1 MRPIEEIVQDLAA
14 AEDAPPELFNELFWS
29 AMARG
34 LATGTGA
41 WGRLFADVRGWT
53 KSGGDNAE
61 TNETR
66 MSAAEA
72 SELVRKVLGTDP
84 GQGDPDDY

>member
-1 MRPIEEIVQDLAA
+1 MRSIEEVVDDLTGA
-14 AEDAPPELFNELFWS
+14 DDTPPDLLNELFWC

-34 LATGTGA
+34 LASGTGA

-61 TNETR
+61 KEPER
-66 MSAAEA
+66 ISDADAAA
-72 SELVRKVLGTDP
+72 LVREVLGADE
-84 GQGDPDDY
+84 

>member
-1 MRPIEEIVQDLAA
+1 MRSIEEVVDDLTGA
-14 AEDAPPELFNELFWS
+14 DDTPPELMNELFWC

-34 LATGTGA
+34 LASGTGA

-61 TNETR
+61 KEQDRITD
-66 MSAAEA
+66 AEA
-72 SELVRKVLGTDP
+72 AALVRAVLGADE
-84 GQGDPDDY
+84 

>member
-1 MRPIEEIVQDLAA
+1 MRSIEEVVDDLTSA
-14 AEDAPPELFNELFWS
+14 DDTPPELMNELFWC

-34 LATGTGA
+34 LASGTGA

-61 TNETR
+61 KEQDRITD
-66 MSAAEA
+66 AEA
-72 SELVRKVLGTDP
+72 AALVRAVLGADE
-84 GQGDPDDY
+84 